1 MKCIIA
7 SPVGCYPSQA
17 GNAERVR
24 QVHTCLESLGYEV
37 HFILCPI
44 QAMSPQFNEEAM
56 TQVFGSRFHQLDN
69 QPRPLQEKLIRLKR
83 RYYHRIHKTGWL
95 FDFMFADGYVS
106 KQSCDAFSQLVNRI
120 EPDLIVLIYG
130 FMSPLVKDISANCK
144 VVIDAQDK
152 FSYRNRGI
160 REAGSEGYWLSLL
173 PYQERYLLSQSD
185 VVLGIQEQESQY
197 FKTLLKGKN
206 TEVVTLDLIVA
217 PDQPETKPNIS
228 PVIGFL
234 ASGNQHNVNGIN
246 RFIEK
251 VWPIITEACPDTT
264 LLIAGSVTKHL
275 TTLTPNVELLGWV
288 ENLADFYTRCRLII
302 NPCETGSGLKIKTI
316 EAVGFGIPVVSTP
329 CGAAGVEFL
338 LPAESR
344 CQLTSNT
351 FAERCISML
360 LNQQDAQLIAVQSF
374 ALLQKRVEQ
383 NRRQLQMLLQDSPI

>member
-7 SPVGCYPSQA
+7 SPVGCYPSPA

-24 QVHTCLESLGYEV
+24 QVHACLERLGYEV
-37 HFILCPI
+37 HFVLCPI

-69 QPRPLQEKLIRLKR
+69 QPRPLQEKLIQFKR

-95 FDFMFADGYVS
+95 YDFMFADGYVS
-106 KQSCDAFSQLVNRI
+106 KQSCDAFSHLVNRI

-130 FMSPLVKDISANCK
+130 FMSPLVKHISANCK

-160 REAGSEGYWLSLL
+160 RAAGSEGYWLSLL

-185 VVLGIQEQESQY
+185 VVLGIQEQESGY
-197 FKTLLKGKN
+197 FKRLLKGKN

-217 PDQPETKPNIS
+217 PDQPETRPNIS

-246 RFIEK
+246 RFLDK
-251 VWPIITEACPDTT
+251 VWPIITEACPDAT

-275 TTLTPNVELLGWV
+275 TTHTPNVELLGWV
-288 ENLADFYTRCRLII
+288 ENLADFYSRCRLIV

-316 EAVGFGIPVVSTP
+316 EAVSFGIPVVSTP
-329 CGAAGVEFL
+329 CGVAGVEFL
-338 LPAESR
+338 LPTAHIIPLTNKQFSAQCIHLLSDIESAQNTAELSLKR
-344 CQLTSNT
+344 MQKR
-351 FAERCISML
+351 AEFNL
-360 LNQQDAQLIAVQSF
+360 
-374 ALLQKRVEQ
+374 ALLK
-383 NRRQLQMLLQDSPI
+383 NLISN